1 MSKKIEEIAHEI
13 AKEKGINYLTVESAI
28 RHQFGFVKKKMED
41 NDLNSIKIHGLGT
54 FEVKLE
60 RLNALIRNLIKSF
73 RKNPN
78 LYSDTAKEELSR
90 LWEIRNRKVNE
101 RLEYTKK
108 NEHFAR
114 IQSGNG
120 SIQRGQR
127 RK

>member
-1 MSKKIEEIAHEI
+1 MSKKIEDI
-13 AKEKGINYLTVESAI
+13 AKELSKETGISFLRVESAI
-28 RHQFGFVKKKMED
+28 RHQFGFVKRKMED

-78 LYSDTAKEELSR
+78 LYSDTAKEEISR

-101 RLEYTKK
+101 KLEYTKR
-108 NEHFAR
+108 NEHFTR
-114 IQSGNG
+114 IQSSNG
-120 SIQRGQR
+120 PVRRRQRG
-127 RK
+127 

>member
-1 MSKKIEEIAHEI
+1 MSKKIEDIAREL
-13 AKEKGINYLTVESAI
+13 AKEKGISFLKVESAI

-78 LYSDTAKEELSR
+78 LYSEAAKEELAR

-101 RLEYTKK
+101 KLEYKKK
-108 NEHFAR
+108 NEHFTR

-120 SIQRGQR
+120 SVRRGQR
-127 RK
+127 R

>member
-1 MSKKIEEIAHEI
+1 MGKIEDIAKEL
-13 AKEKGINYLTVESAI
+13 AKEKGISYLKVESAI
-28 RHQFGFVKKKMED
+28 RHQFGFVKRKMED

-78 LYSDTAKEELSR
+78 LYSETAKEELAR

-101 RLEYTKK
+101 KLEYKKK
-108 NEHFAR
+108 NEHFTR
-114 IQSGNG
+114 IQSSN
-120 SIQRGQR
+120 RPVR
-127 RK
+127 RR

>member
-1 MSKKIEEIAHEI
+1 MGKIEDI
-13 AKEKGINYLTVESAI
+13 AKELSKKPGVGCLTVENVI
-28 RHQFGFVKKKMED
+28 RHQFGFVKRRMED

-78 LYSDTAKEELSR
+78 LYSEEAKGELAR

-101 RLEYTKK
+101 KLEYKKK
-108 NEHFAR
+108 NEHFTR
-114 IQSGNG
+114 IQSNNRPV
-120 SIQRGQR
+120 RGR
-127 RK
+127 RRG